1 MTDAHRS
8 DQLEFI
14 WLDGHAVR
22 VTSWIVNE
30 QTGAFTLVTIS
41 RGSRD
46 SELLTELL
54 GQQHLQL
61 RIPGQE
67 PIQVRAE
74 SIDRRDVGNG
84 QSAIARFAVVL
95 ATGNQTAIT
104 PSGPRSLEERIVT
117 LENDVAELRELLHRE
132 VRKSNT

>member
-1 MTDAHRS
+1 MTDGRRS

-14 WLDGHAVR
+14 RLDGHAVR
-22 VTSWIVNE
+22 VTSWIVDE
-30 QTGAFTLVTIS
+30 QAGTFTLVTIS

-54 GQQHLQL
+54 GQKHVQLQ
-61 RIPGQE
+61 IPDQD

-74 SIDRRDVGNG
+74 SIDRRDVGEG

-104 PSGPRSLEERIVT
+104 PSRPRSLEERIET

-132 VRKSNT
+132 VR

>member
-1 MTDAHRS
+1 MTDARRS

-14 WLDGHAVR
+14 RLDGHAVR
-22 VTSWIVNE
+22 VTSWVVNE
-30 QTGAFTLVTIS
+30 QAGTFTLVTIS

-46 SELLTELL
+46 SELLAELL
-54 GQQHLQL
+54 GQKHVEL

-67 PIQVRAE
+67 PILVRAE
-74 SIDRRDVGNG
+74 SIDRRDVGEG

-95 ATGNQTAIT
+95 ATGNHTAVT
-104 PSGPRSLEERIVT
+104 PSGPRSFEERIAT